1 MDVRQLGRTGIKAT
15 VLSYGCGAVGGL
27 MTKGLAADQ
36 ECAFQRALDMGITY
50 FDSAA
55 QYGNGASETNVGRIL
70 AKLKPKITLA
80 TKVRIKEADYGR
92 IGEAIH
98 ASLEASLERLGLTS
112 VDIFYLHN
120 RIVETSEGDGLSV
133 EAVLGDVRRTFE
145 ALKKAGKIRHLG
157 ITALGQTEALHKV
170 VSSGAF
176 DVGQFCYNALNPT
189 GDTAVPAR
197 YPGQD
202 FKALMAAA
210 HKQTMG
216 TVGIRVLAG
225 GALSGS
231 EARHPL
237 AMQNVEPIGSGAS
250 FKADVVN
257 ANRFQP
263 LLQDGTVKTLPEL
276 AMRFAIASPSLST
289 TLVGLANIEELE
301 AAYAA
306 VQKGPLPAAALAKL
320 AGIRNG
326 FSGEA

>member
-1 MDVRQLGRTGIKAT
+1 MDIRQLGRTGVKAT

-36 ECAFQRALDMGITY
+36 ERAFQRALDMGITY

-70 AKLKPKITLA
+70 AKLKPNITLA

-92 IGEAIH
+92 IGDAINESLD
-98 ASLEASLERLGLTS
+98 ASLKRLGLTS

-157 ITALGQTEALHKV
+157 ITALGQTEPLHKV
-170 VSSGAF
+170 VSSSAF

-202 FKALMAAA
+202 FKALMTAA
-210 HKQTMG
+210 HKQNMG

-231 EARHPL
+231 AARHPL
-237 AMQNVEPIGSGAS
+237 AMQNVEPIGSGAN
-250 FKADVVN
+250 FKADVDR

-263 LLQDGTVKTLPEL
+263 LISDGTAKTLPEL

-289 TLVGLANIEELE
+289 TLVGLANIDELE

-306 VQKGPLPAAALAKL
+306 VEEGPLSAAALAKL
-320 AGIRNG
+320 AGIRKG
-326 FSGEA
+326 FAGEA